1 MAENT
6 KGKKVLTKEA
16 RIKKEYN
23 ALKRNYKTLP
33 KDRLNVVEGL
43 IQRAAFMKIS
53 LEDMEVDLDENGF
66 VEEFQQS
73 PNVEPYERLRPV
85 ASIYNSMNKNYQTI
99 IKELSSQLVQVV
111 NVKAA
116 DDENI
121 EPANIIE
128 LFANSRK

>member
-6 KGKKVLTKEA
+6 RGKKVLTKEA

>member
-1 MAENT
+1 MAEN
-6 KGKKVLTKEA
+6 KRSKKVLTKEA

-53 LEDMEVDLDENGF
+53 LEDMELDLDEKGF

-73 PNVEPYERLRPV
+73 PNVDPYERERPV
-85 ASIYNSMNKNYQTI
+85 ARLYNSMNKNYQSI
-99 IKELSSQLVQVV
+99 IKELSSHLEQVV
-111 NVKAA
+111 NVKA
-116 DDENI
+116 DDDNI

>member
-6 KGKKVLTKEA
+6 RSKKVLTKEA

-53 LEDMEVDLDENGF
+53 LEDMEVDLDEKGF

-73 PNVEPYERLRPV
+73 PNVDPYERERPV
-85 ASIYNSMNKNYQTI
+85 ARLYNSMNKNYQSI
-99 IKELSSQLVQVV
+99 IKELSSHLEQVV
-111 NVKAA
+111 NVKT
-116 DDENI
+116 DNDSM

>member
-1 MAENT
+1 MAENSRS
-6 KGKKVLTKEA
+6 KKVLTKEA

-53 LEDMEVDLDENGF
+53 LEDMEVDLDEKGF

-73 PNVEPYERLRPV
+73 PNVDPYERERPV
-85 ASIYNSMNKNYQTI
+85 ARLYNSMNKNYQSI
-99 IKELSSQLVQVV
+99 IKELSSHLEQVV
-111 NVKAA
+111 NVKT
-116 DDENI
+116 DNDSM